1 VISPAWLAAVA
12 ALLFPQEAASK
23 PGAESKPASEELT
36 SAVQLFAMERFD
48 DALARLEPL
57 LTGSVDSNVRT
68 KAHQLRGLIF
78 IEQHRFAEAVAALA
92 AARAEEPKDAVTL
105 VSLARAKEMLGS
117 VEEAQALLQEALA
130 VAPASSDV
138 LFAAGQFA
146 HRRRDDDKTKLWL
159 SQALAADPWS
169 DSAASAHYA
178 LAAVAQRAGDDEGA
192 AAQRAL
198 YKEKFD
204 FSTKRTAFAKRLAV
218 SPSDAKAARALGQL
232 YLHARLGRLALPL
245 LEPLARGSRDRALL
259 LDWCD
264 AALLCSDWERAQQAA
279 TQALAADPS
288 GPSAH
293 RRLVEAF
300 THLGKLENAA
310 NHWAQALAADPRLS
324 REPSLRELGSQ
335 ILEKAKTAGKEELA
349 RRLAEILR
357 KLEK

>member
-1 VISPAWLAAVA
+1 MIPLAWFAAAA
-12 ALLFPQEAASK
+12 ALLLPQETASK

-48 DALARLEPL
+48 DALARLEL
-57 LTGSVDSNVRT
+57 LLAGSVDSRTRT
-68 KAHQLRGLIF
+68 KARQLRGLIF
-78 IEQHRFAEAVAALA
+78 IEQHRYAEAAQALGS
-92 AARAEEPKDAVTL
+92 AREEEPKDAVTL

-130 VAPASSDV
+130 VAPASADV

-146 HRRRDDDKTKLWL
+146 HRRRDDNKTKLWL

-178 LAAVAQRAGDDEGA
+178 LAAVAQRVGDDAGA

-204 FSTKRTAFAKRLAV
+204 FSTKRTALAKRLAV
-218 SPSDAKAARALGQL
+218 SPGDVKAARALGQL

-245 LEPLARGSRDRALL
+245 LEPIARGSRDRGLL
-259 LDWCD
+259 LEWCD
-264 AALLCSDWERAQQAA
+264 AALLCSDWERAQEAA

-293 RRLVEAF
+293 RRLAEAF
-300 THLGKLENAA
+300 THLDKLEDAA
-310 NHWAQALAADPRLS
+310 SHWAQALAAGTALS
-324 REPSLRELGSQ
+324 RDPSLRELGSQ
-335 ILEKAKTAGKEELA
+335 IEVKAKAAGKGDLA
-349 RRLAEILR
+349 RRVAEILR
-357 KLEK
+357 RLGK